1 MTDKKST
8 ALKDKIK
15 EGEKPHADHIIS
27 GLIHNGQFRV
37 ALVDA
42 TDTVIEAQKRHSL
55 DPLTTIALGRALVC
69 AALAGSS
76 FKNQFEYI
84 SLGFEG
90 DGPMKSV
97 HAEFIAP
104 SSLRGFV
111 GVPQLS
117 TVISPKGPVPEFVG
131 EALGSG
137 TLTVRKALKQGLPY
151 TGVCEIRSGEIAE
164 DLAHYYL
171 ESEQIPTSV
180 ISGVQLD
187 NQGNVRSAA
196 GLLIQKMGSIVDS
209 DSTEILDLMEEKLKN
224 NIAISKH
231 VATGKSIQTIAT
243 EVFGADNVEILD
255 KRPVGFRCFC
265 SRERMMLGL
274 LKLDSNELRNI
285 EKEQNKIETVCHYCG
300 EKYFFSANEFEKH

>member
-1 MTDKKST
+1 
-8 ALKDKIK
+8 
-15 EGEKPHADHIIS
+15 
-27 GLIHNGQFRV
+27 
-37 ALVDA
+37 
-42 TDTVIEAQKRHSL
+42 
-55 DPLTTIALGRALVC
+55 
-69 AALAGSS
+69 
-76 FKNQFEYI
+76 
-84 SLGFEG
+84 
-90 DGPMKSV
+90 
-97 HAEFIAP
+97 
-104 SSLRGFV
+104 
-111 GVPQLS
+111 
-117 TVISPKGPVPEFVG
+117 
-131 EALGSG
+131 
-137 TLTVRKALKQGLPY
+137 LTVRKALKQGLPY

-300 EKYFFSANEFEKH
+300 EKYFFSANE